1 MSTQPP
7 PGRAT
12 TPESKRRLLD
22 QIFVNWQL
30 APSLRLGQLL
40 SYAISNR
47 DLFYEEDVS
56 LLEGLLLQQRQMQEN

>member
-7 PGRAT
+7 SGRAT
-12 TPESKRRLLD
+12 TPEAKRRLLD
-22 QIFVNWQL
+22 QIFTNWQL

-47 DLFYEEDVS
+47 DVFYEEDVS
-56 LLEGLLLQQRQMQEN
+56 LMQGLLQQQRQMLEN